1 MNCIADTIRTI
12 EGYADCIVLRHNL
25 AGSAK
30 KAAAAASVPIIN
42 AGDGPGQ
49 HPTQVLRSTI
59 SASSLGNYMSDVKLL
74 LTQLTSPLLCGGCQI
89 MCWAQKPAAGS
100 AYRLIQHSQQC
111 PADCIQ
117 ALLDVYTIQQEV
129 GHLDKL
135 RIGLVGDLSN
145 GRTVRS
151 LAYLLSMYDNVKMYF
166 VAPDVVR
173 MKDDI
178 KEFLSGRSAL
188 LLLCILH

>member
-1 MNCIADTIRTI
+1 MN
-12 EGYADCIVLRHNL
+12 
-25 AGSAK
+25 
-30 KAAAAASVPIIN
+30 
-42 AGDGPGQ
+42 
-49 HPTQVLRSTI
+49 
-59 SASSLGNYMSDVKLL
+59 
-74 LTQLTSPLLCGGCQI
+74 
-89 MCWAQKPAAGS
+89 
-100 AYRLIQHSQQC
+100 
-111 PADCIQ
+111 CIQ

-135 RIGLVGDLSN
+135 RIGLVGDLAN

-151 LAYLLSMYDNVKMYF
+151 LAYLLSMYDDVKMYF

-188 LLLCILH
+188 FLFSVTYWQEYGFGREVPLLVQMHRSCDQQHDNIVHSSPAVHMSFGSLSKLICVQRGRLARS